1 MDSTKEVGGRF
12 KFMIG
17 TNIQIIFNHFLA
29 QYSAFMSMILKYD
42 ESVLSALMKV
52 FMSHEFLPLH
62 WLVSTKLSFMNTFTK
77 GFIGLSDSESS
88 ITKVEEGPI
97 GR

>member
-1 MDSTKEVGGRF
+1 MN
-12 KFMIG
+12 G

-52 FMSHEFLPLH
+52 FMSHEVLPLH
-62 WLVSTKLSFMNTFTK
+62 WLVSTKLSFMKTFTK
-77 GFIGLSDSESS
+77 GFMGLSGLSDSESS